1 MLNVVYVY
9 VLDVKHFVC
18 SIQFI
23 SYFSYEIKHKMI
35 QLVTLY
41 CSHDVCVGV
50 TNQVITVECQPR

>member
-35 QLVTLY
+35 QLVTEHIVLMM
-41 CSHDVCVGV
+41 CA
-50 TNQVITVECQPR
+50 

>member
-1 MLNVVYVY
+1 MLYVVSVY
-9 VLDVKHFVC
+9 VLDVKHFV
-18 SIQFI
+18 IQFI

-50 TNQVITVECQPR
+50 TNQVITVEFQPT